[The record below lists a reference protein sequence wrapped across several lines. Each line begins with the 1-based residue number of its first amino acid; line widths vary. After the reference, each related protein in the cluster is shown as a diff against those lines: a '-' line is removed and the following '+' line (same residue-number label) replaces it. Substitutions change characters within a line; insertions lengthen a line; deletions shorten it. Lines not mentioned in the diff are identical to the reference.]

1 MVLNKNKE
9 ELHKNTLT
17 GCCAGL
23 YDLNKNDHIKK
34 FWVGLLE
41 KDGSIIVRR
50 NRNNKVYG
58 CFAISLKYLQTN
70 KHMLEIISEVIGGR
84 IYYEKQPKKTAKSLK
99 NVIIKVIWVA
109 VSKKDFNNCYAIL
122 QKYPL
127 LISKKICQLQHL
139 EQCLAHQDWDYH
151 LKTRSQKFIT
161 QKNKIDYY
169 NKFFVLPDY
178 FDSWLSGFIEAEGCF
193 RYLKKPSRAASLR
206 SVKESLYISQNSDY
220 YILNAIKQFFNEN
233 HKIGIHKDARHI
245 TIHYRISFSGKPF
258 IKKILDHLTKYP
270 LLGEKKRL
278 FVLWKKAPISSR
290 SLY

>member
-1 MVLNKNKE
+1 MVLNENKE
-9 ELHKNTLT
+9 KLHKNTLT

-23 YDLNKNDHIKK
+23 YDLNKKNHIKK

-41 KDGSIIVRR
+41 GDGSIIVRR

-58 CFAISLKYLQTN
+58 CFEISLKYLQTN
-70 KHMLEIISEVIGGR
+70 KHMLEIISEVLGGR
-84 IYYEKQPKKTAKSLK
+84 IYYEKQK
-99 NVIIKVIWVA
+99 NVIIKVKWVA

-127 LISKKICQLQHL
+127 LTSKKICQLQHL
-139 EQCLAHQDWDYH
+139 QQCLAHQDWDYH

-161 QKNKIDYY
+161 QKNKINYY
-169 NKFFVLPDY
+169 EKFFVLPDY

-193 RYLKKPSRAASLR
+193 RYRKKPSVSEVAGNSASLR
-206 SVKESLYISQNSDY
+206 SVKESFYISQNSDY

-233 HKIGIHKDARHI
+233 HKIGINKDDRHI
-245 TIHYRISFSGKPF
+245 AIHYRISFSGKPF

-278 FVLWKKAPISSR
+278 FLLWKKAPISSR

>member
-1 MVLNKNKE
+1 MVLNENKE
-9 ELHKNTLT
+9 KLHKNS
-17 GCCAGL
+17 L
-23 YDLNKNDHIKK
+23 YDLNKNNHIKK

-41 KDGSIIVRR
+41 GDGSIIVRR

-58 CFAISLKYLQTN
+58 CFTISLKYLQTN
-70 KHMLEIISEVIGGR
+70 KHMLEIISEVLGGR
-84 IYYEKQPKKTAKSLK
+84 IYYEKKK
-99 NVIIKVIWVA
+99 NVIIKVNWVA

-127 LISKKICQLQHL
+127 LTSKKICQLQHL
-139 EQCLAHQDWDYH
+139 QQCLFNQDWDYH

-161 QKNKIDYY
+161 QKNKINYY
-169 NKFFVLPDY
+169 EKFFVLPDY

-193 RYLKKPSRAASLR
+193 RYRKKPSVSQVAANSASLR
-206 SVKESLYISQNSDY
+206 SVKESFYISQNSDY

-233 HKIGIHKDARHI
+233 HKIGIHKDDTHI
-245 TIHYRISFSGKPF
+245 AIHYRISFSGKPF

-278 FVLWKKAPISSR
+278 FLLWKKAPILSR